1 MSRRKSSKENS
12 ESGFTLIEAVV
23 TLALVAVAL
32 AAIGSLVATN
42 ARGARAL
49 EQHVA
54 LMETARLIASG
65 MPQSGEAFPD
75 DLAGEVNGYRWQMRV
90 SPFVGSNLVIP
101 ESRFLPRRI
110 ELRVQSPSG
119 VIASFETVRLQNRD
133 DRR

>member
-1 MSRRKSSKENS
+1 LSRRISAKDNG
-12 ESGFTLIEAVV
+12 ESGFTMIEAVV
-23 TLALVAVAL
+23 ALALVMIVL

-65 MPQSGEAFPD
+65 IPHSGEPLPN
-75 DLAGEVNGYRWQMRV
+75 DLAGEVTGYRWQMRV
-90 SPFVGSNLVIP
+90 SPFVGGDSVIP
-101 ESRFLPRRI
+101 ESRFLPQRI

-119 VIASFETVRLQNRD
+119 VIASFETVRLQHRD
-133 DRR
+133 ER